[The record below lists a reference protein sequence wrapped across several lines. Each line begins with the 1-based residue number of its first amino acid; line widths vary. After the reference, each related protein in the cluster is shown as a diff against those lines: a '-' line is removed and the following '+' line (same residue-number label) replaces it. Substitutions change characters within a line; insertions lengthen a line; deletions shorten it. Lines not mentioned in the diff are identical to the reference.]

1 MSTLFWTG
9 KLSPSVKLMANISNA
24 LAWITGNARDTAAM
38 KLRVKKGYEGV
49 CTEHV
54 TKYDDIGQKHYNKI
68 ATELLKRIELK
79 DKEVLDVG
87 CGTGI
92 LSLLSLKQ
100 GAARVVGGDLSEYM
114 LNQCRM
120 KANAAN
126 YSEAQLELR
135 QFDTESLPFDNN
147 SFDVVTSSMVLGMVP
162 DQIKAIAEMVRVL
175 KTGGT
180 VAFSTHGPNH
190 YREGIE
196 ASFKVA
202 SIYTLGYRIEF
213 WPRKIK
219 EIQRMLER
227 ANLIDV
233 NTYQLVWQEAF
244 ESSDHAYDFWAST
257 SAAWWY
263 SKFPADKIAGEEQ
276 KALKSFKRN
285 NVTKIT
291 QDVIFA
297 YGCKPS

>member
-1 MSTLFWTG
+1 MPTLFWTG
-9 KLSPSVKLMANISNA
+9 KLPPSVKLMANVSNA

-38 KLRVKKGYEGV
+38 KLRVKKGYEGA
-49 CTEHV
+49 CTKHV
-54 TKYDDIGQKHYNKI
+54 TKYDELGEKHYNEI
-68 ATELLKRIELK
+68 ATELLKRVEIK
-79 DKEVLDVG
+79 GKEVLDVG

-100 GAARVVGGDLSEYM
+100 GAARVVAGDLAEYM

-126 YSEAQLELR
+126 YSEARLELR
-135 QFDTESLPFDNN
+135 QFDTESLPFDSN
-147 SFDVVTSSMVLGMVP
+147 SFDVVASSMVLGMVP
-162 DQIKAIAEMVRVL
+162 DQKKAIAEMVRVL
-175 KTGGT
+175 KPGGIVT
-180 VAFSTHGPNH
+180 FSTHGPNH

-213 WPRKIK
+213 WPRKK
-219 EIQRMLER
+219 QEIQRMLEQ
-227 ANLIDV
+227 AELVDI
-233 NTYQLVWQEAF
+233 NTYQLVWQNTF
-244 ESSDHAYDFWAST
+244 ESPEHAYNFWAST

-285 NVTKIT
+285 NVTRIT

>member
-1 MSTLFWTG
+1 MPTLFWTG

-54 TKYDDIGQKHYNKI
+54 TKYDGIGQKHYNKI

-126 YSEAQLELR
+126 YNETQLELR

-147 SFDVVTSSMVLGMVP
+147 SFDVV
-162 DQIKAIAEMVRVL
+162 AE
-175 KTGGT
+175 
-180 VAFSTHGPNH
+180 P
-190 YREGIE
+190 EG
-196 ASFKVA
+196 
-202 SIYTLGYRIEF
+202 
-213 WPRKIK
+213 
-219 EIQRMLER
+219 
-227 ANLIDV
+227 
-233 NTYQLVWQEAF
+233 
-244 ESSDHAYDFWAST
+244 
-257 SAAWWY
+257 
-263 SKFPADKIAGEEQ
+263 
-276 KALKSFKRN
+276 
-285 NVTKIT
+285 
-291 QDVIFA
+291 VIFL
-297 YGCKPS
+297 YGVHSGNYASYYLDTRLIRNSYTPHRLPLHHRCDKYWHRWQGKRQSVQSRLEHPTCAGARGAEFFHEHF

>member
-1 MSTLFWTG
+1 MPTLFWTG
-9 KLSPSVKLMANISNA
+9 ELSASIKLMVNISNA
-24 LAWITGNARDTAAM
+24 LAWITGNARNTADM
-38 KLRVKKGYEGV
+38 KLRVKKGYEGF

-54 TKYDDIGQKHYNKI
+54 TKYDDIGQNHYNKI
-68 ATELLKRIELK
+68 ATELLKRVELK

-92 LSLLSLKQ
+92 LSLFSLKK

-126 YSEAQLELR
+126 YSATQLELR

-147 SFDVVTSSMVLGMVP
+147 SFDVVASSMVLGMVP
-162 DQIKAIAEMVRVL
+162 DQEKAIAEMVRVL
-175 KTGGT
+175 KTGGLI
-180 VAFSTHGPNH
+180 ALSTHGPNH

-213 WPRKIK
+213 WPRKK
-219 EIQRMLER
+219 QEIRRMLER
-227 ANLIDV
+227 LNTV
-233 NTYQLVWQEAF
+233 NVDIYQLVWQDTF
-244 ESSDHAYDFWAST
+244 ESSDHAYNFWAST
-257 SAAWWY
+257 SGAWWY

-276 KALKSFKRN
+276 KALKSFKRH

-291 QDVIFA
+291 HDVIFA

>member
-1 MSTLFWTG
+1 MPALFWTG
-9 KLSPSVKLMANISNA
+9 KLSPSVKLMVNISNA
-24 LAWITGNARDTAAM
+24 LAWITGNARDKAAM
-38 KLRVKKGYEGV
+38 KLRVQKGYEGS

-54 TKYDDIGQKHYNKI
+54 TKYDDLGQKHYKKI
-68 ATELLKRIELK
+68 ATELLKGVELK

-92 LSLLSLKQ
+92 LSLHSLKQ

-114 LNQCRM
+114 LNQCRI

-147 SFDVVTSSMVLGMVP
+147 SFDVVTSSMVLGIVP
-162 DQIKAIAEMVRVL
+162 DQKKAIAEMVRVL
-175 KTGGT
+175 KPGGL
-180 VAFSTHGPNH
+180 VAFSTHGPNY

-196 ASFKVA
+196 ASFKAA

-213 WPRKIK
+213 WPRKK
-219 EIQRMLER
+219 PEIRRMLER
-227 ANLIDV
+227 ANLVDI
-233 NTYQLVWQEAF
+233 NTYQLVWQDTF
-244 ESSDHAYDFWAST
+244 ESSEQAYNFLAAT

-263 SKFPADKIAGEEQ
+263 SKFPVDKIAEEER
-276 KALKSFKRN
+276 KVLKSFKRN

-297 YGCKPS
+297 YGFRPF